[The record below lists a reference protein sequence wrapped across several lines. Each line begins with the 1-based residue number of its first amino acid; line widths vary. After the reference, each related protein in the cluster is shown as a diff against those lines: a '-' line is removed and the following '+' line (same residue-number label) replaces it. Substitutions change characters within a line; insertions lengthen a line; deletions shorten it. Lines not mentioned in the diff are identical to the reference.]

1 MRKLAAAVLAVLPLS
16 LSLVRAEDAPVP
28 KGAPAEVKE
37 APPARAPS
45 KQASSKANAKA
56 KAGARKAKAAE
67 AEAKAPATGQGP
79 AAGEKKEPDAKPPPC
94 EELKPC
100 PVD

>member
-1 MRKLAAAVLAVLPLS
+1 VRKLAAAVLAVLPLA
-16 LSLVRAEDAPVP
+16 LARAEDAPVP

-45 KQASSKANAKA
+45 RQASSKMKVKA
-56 KAGARKAKAAE
+56 KVKTAAKKEKAAGAD
-67 AEAKAPATGQGP
+67 AKAPATGKGP
-79 AAGEKKEPDAKPPPC
+79 AEEKKAPDAKPPPC